1 MHIMDKS
8 EFSIRKA
15 GKSDHEHIWQII
27 EEAIAGGDTLAFA
40 PDTGKEE
47 MLAFWCAPYAH
58 TYVVELAGTIVGT
71 YFIKANQPGL
81 GAHIANAGYITA
93 KTAGGKGIGQAMC
106 SHSLKAAKALG
117 YRAMQFNL
125 VIKSNTRAVKLWQ
138 KMGFAIIGEI
148 PEAFN
153 HSRLGMTNA
162 LIMYQKL

>member
-1 MHIMDKS
+1 MEKPTPRVN
-8 EFSIRKA
+8 IRGA
-15 GKSDHEHIWQII
+15 GKADHEQIWQIM
-27 EEAIAGGDTLAFA
+27 EEAIATGDTLAFA
-40 PDTGKEE
+40 PDTSKKE

-58 TYVVELAGTIVGT
+58 TYVAEFEGKVAGT

-81 GAHIANAGYITA
+81 GAHIANAGYITSRA
-93 KTAGGKGIGQAMC
+93 ASRKGIGRTMC
-106 SHSLKAAKALG
+106 SHSLKEAKRLG

-138 KMGFAIIGEI
+138 KMGFKIIGEI

>member
-1 MHIMDKS
+1 MENSTRPVHIREAS
-8 EFSIRKA
+8 EA
-15 GKSDHEHIWQII
+15 DYEQIWQII
-27 EEAIAGGDTLAFA
+27 KEAIAGGDTLAFA
-40 PDTGKEE
+40 PNTSKEE
-47 MLAFWCAPYAH
+47 MLAFWCASYAH
-58 TYVVELAGTIVGT
+58 TYVAELKGKVTGT

-81 GAHIANAGYITA
+81 GAHIANAGYITSRA
-93 KTAGGKGIGQAMC
+93 AHGQGIGRAMC
-106 SHSLKAAKALG
+106 SHSLQEAKKLG

-162 LIMYQKL
+162 FIMYQRL